1 MGAHQRWW
9 IVLRV
14 VPQSVCFSSFLL
26 LPPPPFLLLLL
37 SFLSTSIKFL
47 LSTWNHNASS
57 RRQTT
62 LLPLTF
68 PAPFSSPVTCA
79 SFPPRWPHSWHLPSA
94 QESVPASHTS
104 SPLPSPSFKS
114 FSPALPPTP
123 TSPSVLSEQMWALS
137 DHSVLPQIS
146 NPFYF

>member
-1 MGAHQRWW
+1 MNCPLSG
-9 IVLRV
+9 
-14 VPQSVCFSSFLL
+14 PSKFLL
-26 LPPPPFLLLLL
+26 FLLAPFTTFLLLLL
-37 SFLSTSIKFL
+37 SVLSTSIKFL
-47 LSTWNHNASS
+47 LSTWNRNASS
-57 RRQTT
+57 RCQTT

-79 SFPPRWPHSWHLPSA
+79 SFPPRWPHSWHLPST

-123 TSPSVLSEQMWALS
+123 MSPSVLSEQMWALS
-137 DHSVLPQIS
+137 DHSVLPQIG
-146 NPFYF
+146 NTF